1 MRKYYFSLIVVIL
14 VSCNNFQQRNTEDL
28 KEEKLDRKE
37 NSNDLSKLI
46 IQFDTERIWLL
57 SNIYEIDEKILISII
72 QDYIDFS
79 LDSKNQVFING
90 DYIKLNQKLDSISN
104 KHNISKKIIAQ
115 ILYEYEYG
123 KSE

>member
-1 MRKYYFSLIVVIL
+1 MRKYFFSLIVVIL
-14 VSCNNFQQRNTEDL
+14 VSCNDFQQRNIEDL
-28 KEEKLDRKE
+28 KEEKLDIKE

-57 SNIYEIDEKILISII
+57 SNIYEIDEKVLISII

-90 DYIKLNQKLDSISN
+90 DYIKLNQKLDSLS
-104 KHNISKKIIAQ
+104 KKYNISKKVIAQ
-115 ILYEYEYG
+115 ILYEYEYS

>member
-1 MRKYYFSLIVVIL
+1 MRKYFFSLIVFIL
-14 VSCNNFQQRNTEDL
+14 VSCNDFQQRNTEDL
-28 KEEKLDRKE
+28 KEEKLDIKE

-104 KHNISKKIIAQ
+104 KYNISKKIIAQ